1 MTPIILTIWIQTVWQ
16 RPVGL
21 IQIMQAIIWIR
32 QKTVSLKKDGTK
44 KIPIGTILT
53 VLTAR

>member
-16 RPVGL
+16 RQVGL

-32 QKTVSLKKDGTK
+32 QKTVPLKKDGTK

-53 VLTAR
+53 VLTER